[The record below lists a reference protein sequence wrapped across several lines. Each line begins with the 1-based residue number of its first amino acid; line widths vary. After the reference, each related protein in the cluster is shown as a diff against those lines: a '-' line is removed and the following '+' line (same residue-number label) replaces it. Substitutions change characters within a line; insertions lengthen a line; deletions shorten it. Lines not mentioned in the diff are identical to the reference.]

1 MQRIRTF
8 SHCVYREK
16 SSTTGKLV
24 EAMAKATSE
33 FEPLQFDQTGTDEDG
48 REYRYASLA
57 AINKATKKALSNH
70 GLWLHCD
77 YGFDDSGVYAV
88 AVLEHDSG
96 EFVASTL
103 PIPPYL
109 SIHRQKA
116 AMTLMRRAAV
126 EGLLGLSAEVD
137 DDAKCCA
144 GEEPS
149 AAEAN
154 PKWIENERLAR
165 QAIAEAKEPTKLD
178 SVLEKVAIKVRKG
191 HMDPDVIDAL
201 NELADARRSEIT
213 KEMEVAQ

>member
-16 SSTTGKLV
+16 SATTGKIV
-24 EAMAKATSE
+24 AAMAKATAE
-33 FEPLQFDQTGTDEDG
+33 FEPLQFDQDGRDEDG

-57 AINKATKKALSNH
+57 AINKATKKALSKH

-103 PIPPYL
+103 PIPPYS

-137 DDAKCCA
+137 DDAQCCA
-144 GEEPS
+144 GEEPAS
-149 AAEAN
+149 TEVN
-154 PKWIENERLAR
+154 PKWLENERLAR
-165 QAIAEAKEPTKLD
+165 QAISEAGNPTKLD
-178 SVLEKVAIKVRKG
+178 SVMEKVAIKVRKG
-191 HMDPDVIDAL
+191 HMDPDVVDAL

-213 KEMEVAQ
+213 KEMEVAS